1 MKKIRYIF
9 EAIIVR
15 LLIGIFKIL
24 PVDKASNLGGF
35 LGQNVA
41 KLFVNSKKS
50 INNISLCL
58 EVSRNDAVRIY
69 NLMWENLGR
78 NFAEYS
84 HLQQIYTTRCDLI
97 NPQNLTSV
105 LSNPNQPAIFFSGH
119 IANWEVAAPSLR
131 QQNIDVDLIYRAPN
145 NPYVKD
151 ILDKCRS
158 IDGTLKTYPKSAA
171 GMRQVITAL
180 KQGRK
185 IGILIDQKYN
195 QGIEVPFFGHPAMT
209 SLAFIQLAKKFNCP
223 LIPVQVERQNGA
235 NFKVTI
241 HPPMDLS
248 KDDNTLILEAHNLLE
263 SWILKMPEHWLWLHK
278 RWKV

>member
-15 LLIGIFKIL
+15 LLIGVFRFL
-24 PVDKASNLGGF
+24 PVDMASNLGGF

-41 KLFVNSKKS
+41 KFFVNSKKS

-58 EVSRNDAVRIY
+58 GNNRNDAVRIY
-69 NLMWENLGR
+69 NLMWGNLGR

-84 HLQQIYTTRCDLI
+84 HLQEIYTTRCDLI
-97 NPQNLTSV
+97 NSTNLASV
-105 LSNPNQPAIFFSGH
+105 LSNPDQSAIFFSGH
-119 IANWEVAAPSLR
+119 IANWEVSAPSLR

-195 QGIEVPFFGHPAMT
+195 QGVEVPFFGRPAMT

-263 SWILKMPEHWLWLHK
+263 SWILNKPEHWLWLHK
-278 RWKV
+278 RWKA